1 MENKYELYKKLLNM
15 DGIPGH
21 ERQVK
26 KFVKEELQKYTD
38 TILEDVLIEQVF
50 ITTKPITSWMEIM
63 LILSV

>member
-26 KFVKEELQKYTD
+26 KFVKEQEKNTQAAGRMGSSRGNSRSNY
-38 TILEDVLIEQVF
+38 
-50 ITTKPITSWMEIM
+50 
-63 LILSV
+63 